1 MSKLSLFD
9 KLGIFFNVAGE
20 SYWSLIVL
28 IILLGIGLIFST
40 TNKKNI
46 KRNKIIYIVF
56 TITIIVSLLIGYSLS
71 ISKVF
76 DNMMNNLFI
85 AVYFPN
91 LAIYFGAIIT
101 TSIILWISIFSYK
114 TSELIKKLNLIIYL
128 IMHYLFGLLLYII
141 KVNKLDIFSSESI
154 YSNTEATALI
164 ELSSI
169 IFIIWILFLII
180 YKIILII
187 LRKDYKPK
195 VKKVIVKKE
204 VKKLPENYEYINV
217 PSFVYSNKLT
227 TIKEIEDNKLY
238 TKIEA
243 PKKVY
248 GEIKKE
254 KEKSYSN
261 INIPEKIYGNNKKN
275 NKELLKVYDE
285 MFSIDDYKLLL
296 KLLLKERQKEEKPV
310 KKKKEEKIPQPN
322 LTELEDLYRSIK

>member
-91 LAIYFGAIIT
+91 LAIYFGTIIT

-227 TIKEIEDNKLY
+227 TIKEIEDNNLY
-238 TKIEA
+238 TI
-243 PKKVY
+243 
-248 GEIKKE
+248 I
-254 KEKSYSN
+254 
-261 INIPEKIYGNNKKN
+261 
-275 NKELLKVYDE
+275 
-285 MFSIDDYKLLL
+285 
-296 KLLLKERQKEEKPV
+296 
-310 KKKKEEKIPQPN
+310 
-322 LTELEDLYRSIK
+322 